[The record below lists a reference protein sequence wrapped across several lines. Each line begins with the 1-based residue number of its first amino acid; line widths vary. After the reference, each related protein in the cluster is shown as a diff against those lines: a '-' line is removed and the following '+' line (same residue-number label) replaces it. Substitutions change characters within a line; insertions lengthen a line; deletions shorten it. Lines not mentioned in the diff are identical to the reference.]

1 MNDRP
6 DVRVGEEKDTQD
18 LLVEAPVG
26 FQVTLGF
33 QVVEWRDGHCVL
45 ALEVDERHTNRSGVL
60 HGGVIASLLDQSMS
74 LSGLY
79 CPYPDRVR
87 RSVTLSMST
96 NFTGQCSVG
105 QVRAVGRLQARG
117 RRIYSCSG
125 EVLGPDGSLLGMG
138 AGTFRLRRGSET
150 LEGVPRDSAPLPAD
164 QALHEENAP

>member
-6 DVRVGEEKDTQD
+6 HMRVGEEKDTQD
-18 LLVEAPVG
+18 LLGEAPVG

-96 NFTGQCSVG
+96 NFTGQCSAG

-125 EVLGPDGSLLGMG
+125 EVLGPDGSLLGIG

-164 QALHEENAP
+164 QALHEENGP

>member
-1 MNDRP
+1 MNDRRP
-6 DVRVGEEKDTQD
+6 TRIGDDEGTQG
-18 LLVEAPVG
+18 LLGEAPVG

-33 QVVEWRDGHCVL
+33 QVAEWSDGHCVL
-45 ALEVDERHTNRSGVL
+45 ALEIDERHTNRSGVL

-96 NFTGQCSVG
+96 NFTGQCSSG
-105 QVRAVGRLQARG
+105 TVRAVGRLQARG

-125 EVLGPDGSLLGMG
+125 EVLGPDGSLLGIG

-164 QALHEENAP
+164 QTQQEESAP